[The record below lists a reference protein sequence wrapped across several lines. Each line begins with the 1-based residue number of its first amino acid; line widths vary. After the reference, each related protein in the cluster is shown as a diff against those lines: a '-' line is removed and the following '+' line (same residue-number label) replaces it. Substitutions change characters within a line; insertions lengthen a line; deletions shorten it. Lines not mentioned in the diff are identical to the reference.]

1 MSVMGS
7 YLLVLVVFL
16 ATLAIQSWLRSTYA
30 HWSQV
35 ANESGLT
42 GHK

>member
-16 ATLAIQSWLRSTYA
+16 ATLAIQQLAAFNLRPLEPG
-30 HWSQV
+30 SQ
-35 ANESGLT
+35 
-42 GHK
+42 